1 MHCQP
6 YMIEAIATLTMGM
19 SMFIFDSLSDMSSN
33 DKQNASFPCQ
43 NCRVV
48 CAILFHFFRSP
59 TATCLRDPIRGYM
72 VSLIHQNQAEW
83 YMTKF
88 HPTARREYQRLV
100 TLNADSHKQRCH
112 RRPVIKDSSL
122 PILHV
127 SSRPTCVRLCGAVI
141 YHIPILICESHQPVT
156 VGGAMH
162 SPGRGKSKSRCQ
174 ADRGPIL
181 KARQTRGRNDLSQI
195 ILFLGA
201 QGRILEHGHGKVLCT
216 YLDRIGLPGKARSQ
230 QRQQFLFV
238 DVAVRE

>member
-141 YHIPILICESHQPVT
+141 YHIPILIWT
-156 VGGAMH
+156 V
-162 SPGRGKSKSRCQ
+162 Q
-174 ADRGPIL
+174 V
-181 KARQTRGRNDLSQI
+181 
-195 ILFLGA
+195 FLGKRA
-201 QGRILEHGHGKVLCT
+201 LSSASSFCSSMQRFVNDCSTISSFAPVAWLGQV
-216 YLDRIGLPGKARSQ
+216 IG
-230 QRQQFLFV
+230 
-238 DVAVRE
+238 